1 MKISIEVGEK
11 HIDLVCNAFTPILF
25 KQIFRRDFMVEFSN
39 TSEKASNI
47 VNKARELAKL
57 QKDLEE
63 EKVTK
68 EEYLAK
74 FQKLEISTEGMEAI
88 NSKVELISMLTF
100 VMNKQSEET
109 DIKKLYQLSELD
121 YFGFLSQF
129 EKGELTSPEITN
141 KVIALWKGDSKPL
154 VEAKNV

>member
-1 MKISIEVGEK
+1 VK
-11 HIDLVCNAFTPILF
+11 
-25 KQIFRRDFMVEFSN
+25 
-39 TSEKASNI
+39 
-47 VNKARELAKL
+47 ELTKL
-57 QKDLEE
+57 QNDLAE

-68 EEYLAK
+68 EEYLAE
-74 FQKLEISTEGMEAI
+74 FQKLNISTEGMEAV
-88 NSKVELISMLTF
+88 NRKVELISMLTF

-129 EKGELTSPEITN
+129 EKGELTSPEVTN